1 MKTIAYACLLAAA
14 LLIGCRS
21 EEVQISAQEALKTDA
36 VADLSMSDLY
46 DTRGILK
53 VGNSFVAL
61 ASDGEF
67 NAVSINLQSGEQR
80 PFFPCRLSDDDYM
93 FSLMSFNSTDG
104 RTVTALDYQNGRL
117 IETTLSGEESRS
129 IAPAEEHVISLPAG
143 QQHLIAA
150 KGSSFVIATG
160 LYNKGRYLYYDLN
173 DQTARYFLDYPGHED
188 YPDMLTRTKAVLYAS
203 NILRIRPDE
212 SAFVCADM
220 YSGLIDFC
228 RIIGSSVER
237 IRMVRLRHPIVD
249 IEEKPGINVAYYR
262 SNPLGFADVAVSQ
275 ERVYALYSGR
285 SVEEYGNDASMGDI
299 LLVYDWEGNLLQSYQ
314 LDIPLLNIAYDSE
327 KNAVYGLSVSDEN
340 KLTRLNFSAL

>member
-21 EEVQISAQEALKTDA
+21 EEVQISAQEALKTVA
-36 VADLSMSDLY
+36 VADLSMTDLY

-143 QQHLIAA
+143 QPPAYTT
-150 KGSSFVIATG
+150 KDATS
-160 LYNKGRYLYYDLN
+160 
-173 DQTARYFLDYPGHED
+173 T
-188 YPDMLTRTKAVLYAS
+188 TT
-203 NILRIRPDE
+203 
-212 SAFVCADM
+212 
-220 YSGLIDFC
+220 
-228 RIIGSSVER
+228 
-237 IRMVRLRHPIVD
+237 
-249 IEEKPGINVAYYR
+249 
-262 SNPLGFADVAVSQ
+262 
-275 ERVYALYSGR
+275 
-285 SVEEYGNDASMGDI
+285 
-299 LLVYDWEGNLLQSYQ
+299 
-314 LDIPLLNIAYDSE
+314 
-327 KNAVYGLSVSDEN
+327 
-340 KLTRLNFSAL
+340 

>member
-21 EEVQISAQEALKTDA
+21 EEVQISAQEALKTVA

-262 SNPLGFADVAVSQ
+262 SRL
-275 ERVYALYSGR
+275 RRRGR
-285 SVEEYGNDASMGDI
+285 LPRAG
-299 LLVYDWEGNLLQSYQ
+299 LC
-314 LDIPLLNIAYDSE
+314 PLLRA
-327 KNAVYGLSVSDEN
+327 K
-340 KLTRLNFSAL
+340 R